1 MQEILW
7 FSRSTLNRGMKELI
21 HVLPFIFARRCRI
34 LINPLDINIQ
44 K

>member
-1 MQEILW
+1 
-7 FSRSTLNRGMKELI
+7 MKELI